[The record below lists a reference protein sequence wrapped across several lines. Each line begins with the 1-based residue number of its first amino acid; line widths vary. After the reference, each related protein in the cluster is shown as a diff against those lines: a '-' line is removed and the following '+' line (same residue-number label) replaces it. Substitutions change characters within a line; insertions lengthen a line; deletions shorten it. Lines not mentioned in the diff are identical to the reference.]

1 MVAVSLREGEDAAN
15 PDEKSGLGVD
25 VLPEGLEPDPA
36 RLGLGRF
43 LHKIGAAIDPGL
55 PVQLSLV
62 RRT

>member
-15 PDEKSGLGVD
+15 PDEKSRLGVY